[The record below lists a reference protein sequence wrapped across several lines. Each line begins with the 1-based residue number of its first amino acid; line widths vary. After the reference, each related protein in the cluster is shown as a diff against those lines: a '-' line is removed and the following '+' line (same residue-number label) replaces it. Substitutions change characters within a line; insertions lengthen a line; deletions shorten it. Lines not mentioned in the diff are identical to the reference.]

1 MLGTRSVYAC
11 RASAQ
16 EQRARTGPGN
26 GKGRGPKS
34 SPSIRVVLRRA
45 LADDGLLD
53 EELTT
58 GEAAE
63 VVVLDVD
70 AGRAVGDILGQQPAD
85 DGAHHEAMAR
95 VAIGLE
101 EARDLVDWT
110 EHGVGI
116 G

>member
-1 MLGTRSVYAC
+1 MLGTCSVYAC
-11 RASAQ
+11 RASTQ
-16 EQRARTGPGN
+16 EQRARTRPGN

-53 EELTT
+53 KELAT

-70 AGRAVGDILGQQPAD
+70 AGLAVSDVLGQQPAD

-95 VAIGLE
+95 VTVGLE

-110 EHGVGI
+110 EHGMGVG
-116 G
+116 